1 MKIAI
6 IGAAGVRTPLI
17 VQAMHSYQDRLKL
30 SELSLM
36 DIDGEHLELIG
47 ALTSPI
53 ERSSNTKFR
62 ISCTTDPALALQ
74 GADFVITTF
83 RVGGIESRVIDER
96 VPLNHGVLGQETTG
110 AGGFAMGL
118 RSIPV
123 LLDYVHLMQEVC
135 PDAWLINF
143 ANPAGML
150 TEAVIRNSSWQRV
163 VGICD
168 GPASMQAAIS
178 AILGAKPDDVY
189 LDYFGLNHLG
199 WIKRIIYQNQDRL
212 PEMIILI
219 KSLGGVP
226 GLPFDADLV
235 VKLGMIP
242 NEYLYYYYYN
252 TQAVTNIFH
261 SNECRGEQVARQNLK
276 LFADLKEK
284 FIIND
289 FAGMQASYQ
298 SYLDMRGSTYMV
310 KETGKPHDFS
320 ILDPKITKS
329 ISDEGYAGVAL
340 NLIEALV
347 GDSPKVQILNVSN
360 TGALSDMDEHDVVEI
375 PALVSH
381 DHIQPMVANDIPQH
395 CLGLI
400 QQVKHYEH
408 LTIEAAVEKS
418 YQKALLAL
426 TLHPLVHDFTVGK
439 SILDEYITQHNGYFP
454 FLQ

>member
-1 MKIAI
+1 
-6 IGAAGVRTPLI
+6 
-17 VQAMHSYQDRLKL
+17 
-30 SELSLM
+30 
-36 DIDGEHLELIG
+36 
-47 ALTSPI
+47 
-53 ERSSNTKFR
+53 
-62 ISCTTDPALALQ
+62 
-74 GADFVITTF
+74 
-83 RVGGIESRVIDER
+83 
-96 VPLNHGVLGQETTG
+96 
-110 AGGFAMGL
+110 
-118 RSIPV
+118 
-123 LLDYVHLMQEVC
+123 
-135 PDAWLINF
+135 
-143 ANPAGML
+143 
-150 TEAVIRNSSWQRV
+150 
-163 VGICD
+163 
-168 GPASMQAAIS
+168 MQAAIS

-381 DHIQPMVANDIPQH
+381 DHIQPMVTNDIPQH